1 MNTESKYLKVRLI
14 DGTVTEVRQ
23 KKPFEG
29 VFVTKNGEELN
40 IFDLDFSPEENSRK
54 VTFMGANPLSEAFEA
69 IVSGAELQKQIAMQ
83 ADADERAYWRE
94 IRGDIFLELLRKG
107 WATSITK
114 IADATDIAVQSLAK
128 DDKEMFKNGKENQV

>member
-1 MNTESKYLKVRLI
+1 MNAESKYLKVRLI
-14 DGTVTEVRQ
+14 DGTTAEVRQ

-54 VTFMGANPLSEAFEA
+54 VTFMGANPFSEAFEA
-69 IVSGAELQKQIAMQ
+69 IVSGAELQKQITMQ

-128 DDKEMFKNGKENQV
+128 DDKEMFGNGK